1 MNDSDY
7 RAEAA
12 ALRAIAYAP
21 HATPATAT
29 SAAGDRAVV
38 ARLRAE
44 GLITADPDWS
54 GCLIL
59 TTDGQTRLD
68 YYDGAPDDDE
78 TRS

>member
-12 ALRAIAYAP
+12 ALRAIAYVS
-21 HATPATAT
+21 HATPASAT
-29 SAAGDRAVV
+29 RAAHDRAVV
-38 ARLRAE
+38 SRLRAE

-59 TTDGQTRLD
+59 TADGQTRLD
-68 YYDGAPDDDE
+68 YYDGTPDDDA
-78 TRS
+78 